1 MIIVVAIVIDEQK
14 VVICIQRNIVFY
26 FDDNQLGIFFRCL
39 LQRGVSIK
47 VFLVTLV
54 LLDFR
59 NKFYLMNLFDTLGL
73 NL

>member
-1 MIIVVAIVIDEQK
+1 MIIIVAIVIDEQK

-26 FDDNQLGIFFRCL
+26 FDDNQLGIFFYCL